1 MRWEPST
8 LAPGVGQQGAL
19 REQGHQQGAR
29 NHTPQ
34 PPLSHCGTP
43 SPRGPSCFVSS
54 PRGPAC
60 PLQTCPVSPFT
71 ASSSQWLEKAAS
83 RQTGTT
89 PCDPH
94 GVLFYL
100 WAPDSPAPPS
110 LASLGHPLSHTFP
123 RGEDSRGAHNACR
136 KAPCCARIEGTQ
148 QVLQK
153 GSQC

>member
-8 LAPGVGQQGAL
+8 WPLEWASRGRSGSKDTNREPGTTLLSPLCPTAAPRHHVALPALCPPTGA
-19 REQGHQQGAR
+19 
-29 NHTPQ
+29 Q
-34 PPLSHCGTP
+34 PAPSRPAQSLPLQPVPLSGWRKLHL
-43 SPRGPSCFVSS
+43 
-54 PRGPAC
+54 A
-60 PLQTCPVSPFT
+60 
-71 ASSSQWLEKAAS
+71 
-83 RQTGTT
+83 QTGTT

-94 GVLFYL
+94 GALFYL